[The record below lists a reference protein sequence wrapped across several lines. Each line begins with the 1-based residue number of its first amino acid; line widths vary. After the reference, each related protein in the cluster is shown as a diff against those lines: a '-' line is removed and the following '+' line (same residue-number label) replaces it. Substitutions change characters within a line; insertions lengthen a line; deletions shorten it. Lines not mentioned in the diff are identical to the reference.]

1 MKTKNHTTAL
11 KKLPNP
17 EFKSGTARAQLQEIF
32 PDMEILFYKN
42 ALDKPPILNKAQ
54 MDLSQATELRKRTD
68 RIDAAQHGVSSFDPR
83 IVEIR
88 TFKETYRLTSNNLV
102 ELLALQGFEISRTSL
117 SAYLQGNVKGTDVRI
132 GFSAVDRKVEVD
144 HVTDLY
150 AEFKKLEIRYSPV
163 FKKLLST
170 DMRSL
175 MDSWYSKLDI
185 VTGSK
190 ERQLAKIIQMDFTSL
205 FKLYQRNVFP
215 MSIKTLLSATEKIQ
229 KHLALQSIST
239 TRSI

>member
-1 MKTKNHTTAL
+1 MKKTTNHITAL
-11 KKLPNP
+11 KKLPSSSP
-17 EFKSGTARAQLQEIF
+17 AKRAARYARLKTWFPEIF
-32 PDMEILFYKN
+32 LEIER
-42 ALDKPPILNKAQ
+42 DKPCAIIDAST
-54 MDLSQATELRKRTD
+54 MALSQELELRKRAD
-68 RIDAAQHGVSSFDPR
+68 RIDAAQHGVSSFDSR
-83 IVEIR
+83 ILQIR

-175 MDSWYSKLDI
+175 MDSWYSKTDI

-190 ERQLAKIIQMDFTSL
+190 ERQLAKIIGVDFTSL
-205 FKLYQRNVFP
+205 FKWYQKNEFP
-215 MSIKTLLSATEKIQ
+215 MSIKTLLSITERIQ
-229 KHLALQSIST
+229 NHLAST
-239 TRSI
+239 ATLSTRSI